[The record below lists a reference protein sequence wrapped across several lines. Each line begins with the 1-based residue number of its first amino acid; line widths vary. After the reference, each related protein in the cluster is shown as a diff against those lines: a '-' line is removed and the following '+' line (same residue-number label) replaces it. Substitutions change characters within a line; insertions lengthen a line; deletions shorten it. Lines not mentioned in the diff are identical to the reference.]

1 MTILQTPAPQTVPAD
16 ALAKAGRLA
25 GAAWFLLLAFLC
37 AWRIPAQLTALPRW
51 PPTFAQSAPILS
63 SVCTLAFFMILAW
76 LMLARPAA
84 VARDV
89 RLAPRIVSLAGTY
102 GAWTV
107 AFLPQAQLS
116 PALTLAAASIT
127 LAGGMLT
134 IYTVVQLGRSF
145 SISPQARAL
154 ITTGPY
160 ALVRNPLYLAEE
172 IAIIGL
178 AMHVVWW
185 TAAPFLLVHIGLQ
198 VQRMTYEERV
208 LGAAFPDYADY
219 ARRTARLI
227 PGVW

>member
-1 MTILQTPAPQTVPAD
+1 MTILQTSPPRTVPAD
-16 ALAKAGRLA
+16 ALAKVGRLA
-25 GAAWFLLLAFLC
+25 GAAWFLLLAFFC
-37 AWRIPAQLTALPRW
+37 AWRIPALLRDAPQW
-51 PPTFAQSAPILS
+51 PPGFAQSAPILS

-89 RLAPRIVSLAGTY
+89 RLTPQIVSLAGTY

-116 PALTLAAASIT
+116 PTLTVAAASVT
-127 LAGGMLT
+127 LAGGLLT

-145 SISPQARAL
+145 SISPQARSLVTA
-154 ITTGPY
+154 GPY

-172 IAIIGL
+172 IAIVGL
-178 AMHVVWW
+178 AMHVIWW

-198 VQRMTYEERV
+198 VQRMAYEERV
-208 LGAAFPDYADY
+208 LRAAFPGYADY
-219 ARRTARLI
+219 ARTTARLI
-227 PGVW
+227 PGLW